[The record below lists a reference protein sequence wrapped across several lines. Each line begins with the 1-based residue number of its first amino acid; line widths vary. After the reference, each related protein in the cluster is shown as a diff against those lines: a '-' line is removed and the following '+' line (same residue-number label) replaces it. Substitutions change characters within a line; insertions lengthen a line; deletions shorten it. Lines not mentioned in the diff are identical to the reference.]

1 MSALGET
8 LRDLRLRSGLTQIG
22 LADRTGVAVN
32 SIRMY
37 EAGRRIP
44 RLEQLKALARAFGV
58 TCSEI
63 VRMAENQDRER
74 NGEPVTYEKIY
85 EKIRDNGYQALLDAV
100 PEKLPEDYIQDEN
113 QTVVWNRQYVRDWN
127 QKRLEIL
134 QKNRRTENDAVGLF
148 RTDVLALLQSGHGLN
163 EKQAGLVYDR
173 AWEMGHAAGYY
184 EVLQYANDLGGF
196 ARDLL
201 DAKE

>member
-8 LRDLRLRSGLTQIG
+8 LRDLRLRSDLTQIG

-37 EAGRRIP
+37 EAGKRIP
-44 RLEQLKALARAFGV
+44 RLEQLKAIARAFGM

-63 VRMAENQDRER
+63 VRMAEDQDQER
-74 NGEPVTYEKIY
+74 DGKPVTYEKIY
-85 EKIRDNGYQALLDAV
+85 GKIRDHGYQALLDAV

-113 QTVVWNRQYVRDWN
+113 QTVVWNREYVRDWN
-127 QKRLEIL
+127 RNRLEIL
-134 QKNRRTENDAVGLF
+134 QKNRRTENDAASLF
-148 RTDVLALLQSGHGLN
+148 RDDVLALLRDVHGLN
-163 EKQAGLVYDR
+163 EKQAVLVYDR
-173 AWEMGHAAGYY
+173 ACDIGHAAGYY

-201 DAKE
+201 DAEE